1 MGSHIHNSR
10 ETMPTGSTP
19 KFGNCTRRGVTEQHF
34 DQKPG
39 SNWEKVN
46 RNVKWG
52 RTYKIHE
59 NRSRREAGAAHQNSV
74 IGLGRDRLNEISIKR
89 LVATGRRRVAM
100 SNGVAHTKF
109 TRIRCVKQGP
119 GGGCMGKFK
128 DGPTWRKYE
137 AAIFRRVC
145 L

>member
-1 MGSHIHNSR
+1 
-10 ETMPTGSTP
+10 MPTGSTP

-109 TRIRCVKQGP
+109 TR
-119 GGGCMGKFK
+119 
-128 DGPTWRKYE
+128 TE
-137 AAIFRRVC
+137 AAARQGQHTEIRQLCCPGTDGTKFRSKDW
-145 L
+145 

>member
-1 MGSHIHNSR
+1 
-10 ETMPTGSTP
+10 MPTGSTP

-100 SNGVAHTKF
+100 SNGVAHIKFMRTEAAARQGQHTEIRRSGLDGTDGTKF
-109 TRIRCVKQGP
+109 RSKA
-119 GGGCMGKFK
+119 
-128 DGPTWRKYE
+128 W
-137 AAIFRRVC
+137 
-145 L
+145 